1 MTDHTIQDITVPSGQ
16 DEAPALDEQVKNS
29 DKEKDKA
36 EKQKEETKVVP
47 FFKLFSFADKWD
59 YILMIVGTIGAVG
72 NGVSMPLMTL
82 IFGDLVNA
90 FGQNQSDLSEL
101 VRAVSEV
108 HFSFTHFQGVEVA
121 IKSRER

>member
-47 FFKLFSFADKWD
+47 FFKLFF
-59 YILMIVGTIGAVG
+59 
-72 NGVSMPLMTL
+72 
-82 IFGDLVNA
+82 
-90 FGQNQSDLSEL
+90 
-101 VRAVSEV
+101 VR
-108 HFSFTHFQGVEVA
+108 G
-121 IKSRER
+121 